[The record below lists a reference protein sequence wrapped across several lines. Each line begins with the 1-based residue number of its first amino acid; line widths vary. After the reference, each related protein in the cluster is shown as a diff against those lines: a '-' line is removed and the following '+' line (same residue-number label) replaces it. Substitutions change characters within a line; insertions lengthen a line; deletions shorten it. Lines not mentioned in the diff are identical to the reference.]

1 MISSKDCTDVSL
13 LIFDLDGTL
22 IDSETDLM
30 HSVNATR
37 AHLALEPLPRDTIAS
52 YVGQGVVTLVRR
64 ALGSGAPGNV
74 IESAVDYFLAYYRE
88 HMLDN
93 TVLYP
98 GVRETLDA
106 LRDRKM
112 AVLTNKPVNFSRR
125 ILEGLGVN
133 SHFVSI
139 YGGNSFD
146 QKKPDPVGVFRLM
159 DETGIPPDH
168 TMMIGDSDI
177 DVHTGRNAGVWTCA
191 VTYGLGS
198 HTLANEPADFLL
210 NDFSELRGLLGNG
223 DVGNQFEKNP

>member
-1 MISSKDCTDVSL
+1 MISSKDCSDISL

-64 ALGSGAPGNV
+64 ALGSSAPENV
-74 IESAVDYFLAYYRE
+74 IEQAVDHFLTYYHE

-106 LRDRKM
+106 LQDRKM

-125 ILEGLGVN
+125 ILEGLGVT
-133 SHFVSI
+133 SRFVSI
-139 YGGNSFD
+139 YGGNSFE
-146 QKKPDPVGVFRLM
+146 QKKPDPAGVFQLM
-159 DETGIPPDH
+159 DETGIPPDR

-177 DVHTGRNAGVWTCA
+177 DVQTGRNAGVWTCA

-198 HTLANEPADFLL
+198 HTLVHAPADFLL
-210 NDFSELRGLLGNG
+210 NDFRELCGLLGNG
-223 DVGNQFEKNP
+223 NACKQFEKNS